1 VHKIKLAAL
10 ISLAI
15 LFGGMFS
22 GAAAQKRMPPI
33 LIEPPVGALS
43 GIYKISVE
51 ASELSSGV
59 TDSLDGTTYGWTW
72 NGKTDGDLSGF
83 IFLSLNWTPEI
94 SVNDLE
100 VLAVRPGT
108 INGGSWSKLIFI
120 KGQYVG
126 SISGTIVGGEVSW
139 SEKYQIATVSLQMI
153 ADEGTDMFA
162 GSVGTATFDGILDQS
177 GKKPTLSG
185 TLILNY

>member
-10 ISLAI
+10 ISLAL
-15 LFGGMFS
+15 LFGGTFS
-22 GAAAQKRMPPI
+22 GAAAQKRMSPI

>member
-1 VHKIKLAAL
+1 MHKIKLAAL
-10 ISLAI
+10 ISLAL
-15 LFGGMFS
+15 LFAGTFS
-22 GAAAQKRMPPI
+22 GAAAQKRMSPI

-43 GIYKISVE
+43 GIYKVSID

-59 TDSLDGTTYGWTW
+59 TDSLDWTTYGWTW
-72 NGKTDGDLSGF
+72 NCKTDGDLSGF

-108 INGGSWSKLIFI
+108 INGGSWSKLIFM
-120 KGQYVG
+120 KGEYAG
-126 SISGTIVGGEVSW
+126 SISGTIVGGEVNW
-139 SEKYQIATVSLQMI
+139 NEKYQIATVSLQMI
-153 ADEGTDMFA
+153 ADEGTDTFA